1 MLLGSDQICACME
14 LLFKNGFPPTQN
26 MLCQYFHDNGQT
38 CALGMLLGKEG
49 NEVIEGIIRYLL
61 SDEVRKTA
69 FQYKHRDAINLT
81 K

>member
-1 MLLGSDQICACME
+1 
-14 LLFKNGFPPTQN
+14 

-38 CALGMLLGKEG
+38 CALGMLLGKEE
-49 NEVIEGIIRYLL
+49 NEAIKGIVRYLL

-69 FQYKHRDAINLT
+69 FQSKHGDAINLT